1 MFLKHKNKFYLIM
14 TFQNMGFKYLCDKVR
29 NPCKTLL
36 LHIDVQ
42 WLPQGIV
49 QSGCKLPSCFLHR
62 TLFFTC

>member
-1 MFLKHKNKFYLIM
+1 M